1 MNQEKVGKFI
11 KERRKLLNLTQE
23 DLADKVGVSNRTISK
38 WENGH
43 GLPDYSILLSLCKAL
58 DVSIN
63 ELLSG
68 QDLTDENYQTMFE
81 ENVIKVMDYN
91 NKKVKRQFNIKLLFI
106 ILFIMLGLSIGYK
119 AYLLHSY
126 TDDFAL
132 KDGNV
137 NIIKKEI
144 NKNDKANTEVVGN
157 ISMYIP
163 EEYKIENDIT
173 KFFLVD
179 KGCSTFLLDYV
190 DQENNNG
197 FIRICNG
204 NVDEVSSGD
213 EVLGELLTS
222 YSTHDLFVRKN
233 IYSDYDLYN
242 YYYEHKN
249 DKLNI
254 FSRKDDLR
262 MYNMFLIYLP
272 GADTTYIYT
281 NALKGYGSELKGKDS
296 NTYLNMGSFYINRD
310 GYEDKY
316 SYIILDKTGKVINVD
331 NVDDIL
337 GSVKTSF

>member
-11 KERRKLLNLTQE
+11 KERRKVLNLTQE

-106 ILFIMLGLSIGYK
+106 VLFIMLGLSIGYK
-119 AYLLHSY
+119 LYLLHSY

-132 KDGNV
+132 KDVNV
-137 NIIKKEI
+137 NIVKKEI

-173 KFFLVD
+173 KFYLVD

-190 DQENNNG
+190 DKENNNG
-197 FIRICNG
+197 FIRICSG
-204 NVDEVSSGD
+204 NVDEVSSED
-213 EVLGELLTS
+213 EVLGELLSS

-262 MYNMFLIYLP
+262 MYNIFLMYLP

-281 NALKGYGSELKGKDS
+281 NDLKGYGSELKGEDS

-316 SYIILDKTGKVINVD
+316 SYIILDKTGKVINAD
-331 NVDDIL
+331 NIEDIL